1 VKERRKPVRGG
12 EAVDT
17 VAGSL
22 PAPCVSRVNRGLRG
36 ALVDGR
42 RPDRWRSLSLTRRR
56 WKRIWRSHPTPS
68 GPGPWVAFAGVS
80 ALAGVDGLRASAAGE
95 RDRDRGRQRVGSQPR
110 PVAESSRRR
119 GALPEGL
126 SIAAPARTEQRP
138 IIAAASPPGGSG
150 GDRTPSTRSRRVAVK
165 RRSARSLVKKGLRK
179 RPGSHGARGSRTTRW
194 VLVSEIGCR
203 HRGDASSLFTGSYAA
218 ALALRRA
225 GPEQGSLKR
234 PSRPL
239 AGRARF
245 VAGEQVRGEACE
257 CQKERVRAH
266 CRCEAVAKPME
277 GALVRIVVVLL
288 TRGDAAGPGAAESSS
303 FRVMGR
309 GPNPGRSRAAAE
321 DARGEAW
328 SPSPR
333 SAVRHGASEVRTSGS
348 GFLSRWAQEVGGQRG
363 LRVRSSPCRAGTTT
377 G

>member
-277 GALVRIVVVLL
+277 GALVRLVVVLL
-288 TRGDAAGPGAAESSS
+288 TRGRRSWAWRGGVLVVSRDAPGPKPWSVTRRRQRTREARRGARA
-303 FRVMGR
+303 RNPPCDMGR
-309 GPNPGRSRAAAE
+309 
-321 DARGEAW
+321 
-328 SPSPR
+328 PR
-333 SAVRHGASEVRTSGS
+333 SARPGQASSADGRRRSAANAGS
-348 GFLSRWAQEVGGQRG
+348 E
-363 LRVRSSPCRAGTTT
+363 
-377 G
+377 